1 MPHTKLKVCSVLLI
15 IYGARD
21 VIGTLAALAMALLG
35 GALGVS
41 DMLGSYI
48 GASSGTLTVLFLLS
62 ALLGA
67 GMAVAD
73 LMAGI
78 NGFRL
83 CNDKCDIKLCRIPAI
98 ITIVLQ
104 ALDFVIRMLDGEFAV
119 APMVHIVVAVIC
131 IVFAGKVEQYNLTR
145 PAVEDT
151 LVFNLKD
158 GY

>member
-15 IYGARD
+15 IYGAFD
-21 VIGTLAALAMALLG
+21 VIGTLSLLAMAALG
-35 GALGVS
+35 GS
-41 DMLGSYI
+41 DMLGSFFI
-48 GASSGTLTVLFLLS
+48 VSSGTLTVIFLIS
-62 ALLGA
+62 ALFYA
-67 GMAVAD
+67 GLAVSD

-78 NGFRL
+78 NGLRY
-83 CNDKCDIKLCRIPAI
+83 CGGSCDIKLCRIPAI
-98 ITIVLQ
+98 AVIVLQ
-104 ALDFVIRMLDGEFAV
+104 AINFVLGMVGGEFSV
-119 APMVHIVVAVIC
+119 APVLHIVVAVIC